1 MAEVAGSNPAK
12 PTDSNRRDYFELRP
26 ILALT
31 QSEPIFGYAP
41 VATTSIPIGGKKR
54 FYSRYNQQLL
64 NSNGT
69 VKKEVDDGVQN
80 RVNRATSYLTELFG
94 IGTF

>member
-12 PTDSNRRDYFELRP
+12 PTSSNMMDYFELRR
-26 ILALT
+26 ILTLT
-31 QSEPIFGYAP
+31 QSEPIFWLCS

-54 FYSRYNQQLL
+54 FYSCYNQQFL

-69 VKKEVDDGVQN
+69 VKKLVDGGVQN
-80 RVNRATSYLTELFG
+80 RVNRATSYLTGLFG
-94 IGTF
+94 IRAF